1 VTVLDTLDSFCLNA
15 IVDGKK
21 LVTHKL
27 QEVGLKERIEK
38 ITDKHIHEV
47 ETSEFEKSGGSVRC
61 MVFDLY
67 INGIN

>member
-1 VTVLDTLDSFCLNA
+1 
-15 IVDGKK
+15 
-21 LVTHKL
+21 
-27 QEVGLKERIEK
+27 LKEKLEK
-38 ITDKHIHEV
+38 ITGKQIHEV

>member
-1 VTVLDTLDSFCLNA
+1 LNA
-15 IVDGKK
+15 IVDGKR
-21 LVTHKL
+21 LLTHKL
-27 QEVGLKERIEK
+27 QEVGLKEKLEK
-38 ITDKHIHEV
+38 ITGKQIHEV